1 MAQQGQHGE
10 HHSRQNVW
18 KRIPTMVLRTILLV
32 GLLALL
38 VPAEGVYHTN
48 VSY

>member
-1 MAQQGQHGE
+1 MVQRGQH
-10 HHSRQNVW
+10 HSKQRLW
-18 KRIPTMVLRTILLV
+18 KRLPTMVLRTILLV

-38 VPAEGVYHTN
+38 VPAEGVYSST